1 MRPARDSS
9 ATLVVVLDDGT
20 QHLLGR
26 VDAAR
31 PDLALVDLLA
41 RLHLAARRRGGT
53 LRVDDAPPQLCA
65 LLGLAG
71 LAGVLAVQPRGQ
83 PELLEQVRVDE
94 VVEPGDPAV

>member
-1 MRPARDSS
+1 MRPARDSL

-20 QHLLGR
+20 ELVVGR
-26 VDAAR
+26 VDATC

-53 LRVDDAPPQLCA
+53 LRVDGAPPRLCA
-65 LLGLAG
+65 LLSLAG